1 VLIFSIL
8 SLHCTISLEGGTA
21 TLHPAPGSLCLVN
34 AAPVDAPVRLSQGCV
49 IVLGTYILVFSL
61 LRKEENVALKISS
74 LLLCSG
80 FVKIKGQSN
89 FSVFPLQEA

>member
-1 VLIFSIL
+1 MLVFSIL

-49 IVLGTYILVFSL
+49 IVLGIFWFFS
-61 LRKEENVALKISS
+61 LRKEENVGLKISCIVFGIWQDKGNNELLRLS
-74 LLLCSG
+74 L
-80 FVKIKGQSN
+80 K
-89 FSVFPLQEA
+89 EA